1 MADKD
6 KRTYESSKEHG
17 HDMSYEN
24 EVKRDLTNT
33 ANVLKKSITLLGTQT
48 EMIAILTDKLAKV
61 TNEYTKLELINRS
74 HQELNGRLQ
83 VELSSLKLKGIKL
96 SYDTNQPEKETTVF
110 GTKI

>member
-17 HDMSYEN
+17 NDMSYEN
-24 EVKRDLTNT
+24 EVKRDLESTSNI
-33 ANVLKKSITLLGTQT
+33 LKKSITLLGTQT

-83 VELSSLKLKGIKL
+83 VELSSLKPKGIKL
-96 SYDTNQPEKETTVF
+96 SYDTGQPEKETTVF

>member
-6 KRTYESSKEHG
+6 KKNLTEES
-17 HDMSYEN
+17 N
-24 EVKRDLTNT
+24 L
-33 ANVLKKSITLLGTQT
+33 LKKSITLLGTQT
-48 EMIAILTDKLAKV
+48 EMIAILTDKLAKI
-61 TNEYTKLELINRS
+61 TNEYTKLVLINRS

-83 VELSSLKLKGIKL
+83 VELSSLKPKGIKL